1 MKKLIALVLAVVLLA
16 GCQLA
21 SDEVREDPMQ
31 DKLVGVFITFENLR
45 LFDIEAYLE
54 ENADSFVDGGEVT
67 LDAAESSRY
76 QDRIYAVMEE
86 DGGYSF
92 PGLEG
97 IYLCQKW
104 EEDHWAGFATEGI
117 CDIKTHSTRTDTE
130 DRIEE
135 SGTIYVPSGLEE
147 AILFA
152 NPVYMTPGGQYYLVE
167 GQGASTGT
175 IDQGS
180 LSVSVDDEKTWTE
193 DGVEYVYSASYEV
206 IMQGVDVPGQVALV
220 HMSADNRELHRAEY
234 LPEELPETVEP
245 AEGAAYVILEESVGG
260 KVTRTIHQPGG
271 DKVCVFVRAEH
282 DICLP
287 RYAEILWPEG

>member
-1 MKKLIALVLAVVLLA
+1 MKKLIALILTVCLLA

-21 SDEVREDPMQ
+21 TDEVREDPMQ

-45 LFDIEAYLE
+45 LFDIEAYLK
-54 ENADSFVDGGEVT
+54 ENANSLTNGGTVT

-104 EEDHWAGFATEGI
+104 EEDHWAGFSTEGI
-117 CDIKTHSTRTDTE
+117 CELKTNVTRTDTE

-135 SGTIYVPSGLEE
+135 TGTIYVPSDLEE
-147 AILFA
+147 AIFFV
-152 NPVYMTPGGQYYLVE
+152 NPVYMTPDEQYYLVE

-175 IDQGS
+175 IDLGS

-193 DGVEYVYSASYEV
+193 DDVEYVYAASYKIV
-206 IMQGVDVPGQVALV
+206 MQGVALPETVALV
-220 HMSADNRELHRAEY
+220 HMDADNRELLREEY
-234 LPEELPETVEP
+234 LPEELPKTIEP
-245 AEGAAYVILEESVGG
+245 AGGAAYVILEEYAGG
-260 KVTRTIHQPGG
+260 SVTRTMHQPGG
-271 DKVCVFVRAEH
+271 ESIRVFVRGEH
-282 DICLP
+282 DVCLP
-287 RYAEILWPEG
+287 RYAEILWAEE